1 MSGRRPVRIVAL
13 LISIGLAS
21 PSLAQTLGQAV
32 DAPTPW
38 WRLAIVLAFCLTLA
52 VGAALALRARL
63 GGASRPVSKSPLGSL
78 FPGLRLLT
86 PGPGVVSLV
95 ETVRLSHQIDIC
107 LIRWR
112 ENELLVAATAQGVV
126 LLGQQGATATSD
138 GDVE

>member
-1 MSGRRPVRIVAL
+1 MSRRRSVRIVAL
-13 LISIGLAS
+13 LTPIGLAS
-21 PSLAQTLGQAV
+21 SSFAQTLGQAV
-32 DAPTPW
+32 DPPTPW
-38 WRLAIVLAFCLTLA
+38 WRIAIVLAFCLALA

-63 GGASRPVSKSPLGSL
+63 GGASRPALQSPFASLVS
-78 FPGLRLLT
+78 GLRLLK

-126 LLGQQGATATSD
+126 LLGQQGATATSG